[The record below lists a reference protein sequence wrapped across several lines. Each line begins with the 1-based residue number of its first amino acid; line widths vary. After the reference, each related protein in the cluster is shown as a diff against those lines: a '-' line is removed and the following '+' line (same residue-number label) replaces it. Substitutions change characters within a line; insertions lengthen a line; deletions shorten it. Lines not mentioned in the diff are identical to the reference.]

1 MSKSIDFTTNVIK
14 HDINVPS
21 LMYVHKH
28 KPRTTIDPG
37 TPVDR
42 CFVERHQT
50 FGGVMDDL
58 LICFVKPFLALEYLE
73 LGIMP
78 TSPKQGLYY

>member
-1 MSKSIDFTTNVIK
+1 
-14 HDINVPS
+14 
-21 LMYVHKH
+21 MYVHKH
-28 KPRTTIDPG
+28 KPRTTINPG

-42 CFVERHQT
+42 CFVKRHQT
-50 FGGVMDDL
+50 FGGMMEDL
-58 LICFVKPFLALEYLE
+58 HFIKPFLALKYLE